1 MRLKETNKI
10 LDDFEHSVTNRI
22 RACEGRT
29 GFPVMEDYGITRA
42 ELDSYLFD
50 KQAIIDSEGSERTR
64 YTWVG
69 ILMVIPIVVMS
80 TIPEDNLPLG
90 RWTIIIAILVG
101 LLLCLIKWCIVKVMI
116 RTKLNKISNPSI
128 DRYIDDVLNYQL

>member
-1 MRLKETNKI
+1 
-10 LDDFEHSVTNRI
+10 
-22 RACEGRT
+22 
-29 GFPVMEDYGITRA
+29 MEDYGITRA